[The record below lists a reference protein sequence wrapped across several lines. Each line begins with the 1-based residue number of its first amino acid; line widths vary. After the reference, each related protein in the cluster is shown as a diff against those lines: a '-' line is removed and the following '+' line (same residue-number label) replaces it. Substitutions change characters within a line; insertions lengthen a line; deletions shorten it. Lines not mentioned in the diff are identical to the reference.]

1 MNARDT
7 IRYRTAELV
16 RRFIVQLS
24 ALDHYQARRLA
35 EELAMSIDLLHAEE
49 KAKENAPSPPAGDP
63 RNTIRN
69 RTAGRMW
76 RFLAELSALRTG
88 PLSAM
93 VEYPPV
99 RRLAEDLVTSI
110 NAMHTDEKANGN
122 APSPPSG
129 HPSQTPGVPGT
140 WVWTPEAEDKGT
152 PEQPRYMGSEA
163 ARLAATNAAQM
174 VMAPAFRQ
182 LFPRAVLAVVLDHH
196 DLPTYSKVII
206 LPAPE
211 TQQTAQP
218 ARCVVSPWTTDP
230 TAR

>member
-49 KAKENAPSPPAGDP
+49 KAKENAPSPP
-63 RNTIRN
+63 
-69 RTAGRMW
+69 
-76 RFLAELSALRTG
+76 
-88 PLSAM
+88 
-93 VEYPPV
+93 
-99 RRLAEDLVTSI
+99 
-110 NAMHTDEKANGN
+110 
-122 APSPPSG
+122 SG

-163 ARLAATNAAQM
+163 VRLAATNAAQM
-174 VMAPAFRQ
+174 VMAPDFRR
-182 LFPRAVLAVVLDHH
+182 LFPRSALAVVLDHH
-196 DLPTYSKVII
+196 DLPTPSAVII
-206 LPAPE
+206 LP
-211 TQQTAQP
+211 
-218 ARCVVSPWTTDP
+218 DP